1 MYGIG
6 RAEAARFERD
16 SRCFERH
23 SKVLRA
29 TQQKGVGA
37 VSVTVP
43 QTVYFR
49 PHGSR
54 GASDLRITPH
64 IRLWRQLVLRRSGT
78 TLLAAASLAFAG
90 SHCVRRFAGSGS
102 YEEGTRQCSRRHSSG
117 CTHIG
122 MVLRH

>member
-37 VSVTVP
+37 VSVTVS

-49 PHGSR
+49 LHGSR
-54 GASDLRITPH
+54 GASDLRITPAR
-64 IRLWRQLVLRRSGT
+64 IAEKMR
-78 TLLAAASLAFAG
+78 
-90 SHCVRRFAGSGS
+90 CN
-102 YEEGTRQCSRRHSSG
+102 
-117 CTHIG
+117 
-122 MVLRH
+122 

>member
-6 RAEAARFERD
+6 RAEAARFERH

-29 TQQKGVGA
+29 TQQKGWA
-37 VSVTVP
+37 PFRSLIP

-54 GASDLRITPH
+54 GASDLRITLNNLGKKPP
-64 IRLWRQLVLRRSGT
+64 ITVDNT
-78 TLLAAASLAFAG
+78 
-90 SHCVRRFAGSGS
+90 
-102 YEEGTRQCSRRHSSG
+102 SSF
-117 CTHIG
+117 
-122 MVLRH
+122 